1 MRGMCRSTGGIIGT
15 AVMVVVL
22 ELSQDKAAGLRTM
35 FVAYGVLL
43 LVAIPLTFL
52 IPDMPRASR
61 RGGAPAGEGARSKPP
76 TSEPVGAPTGA
87 PTGTPQT
94 VSAATRADR

>member
-1 MRGMCRSTGGIIGT
+1 
-15 AVMVVVL
+15 VL
-22 ELSQDKAAGLRTM
+22 ELSQDKAAGLRAM

-61 RGGAPAGEGARSKPP
+61 RSSASAGEGARSTQPA
-76 TSEPVGAPTGA
+76 SEPGGA
-87 PTGTPQT
+87 PTGTPKT
-94 VSAATRADR
+94 VGAATRADR